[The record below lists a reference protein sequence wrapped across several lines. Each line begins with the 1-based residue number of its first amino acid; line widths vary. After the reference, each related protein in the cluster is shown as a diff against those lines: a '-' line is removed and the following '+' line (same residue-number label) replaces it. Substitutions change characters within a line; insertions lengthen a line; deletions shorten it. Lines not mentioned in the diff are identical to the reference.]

1 MAYSGQAVF
10 GGTTD
15 PVTGSWT
22 NATTLNSTVV
32 TNDITGYG
40 VVAASFVITGTIT
53 QGTAIFEVSDDG
65 GTTWCP
71 ISGLQTGSNNQA
83 SNFVLTG
90 SSASFEFATGAYNLF
105 RVRLN
110 PVILGSGSVAIRLS
124 AEAFPFLTAVA
135 ITGTT
140 NVSITGT
147 NAVTVASTVQIQ
159 GDNPSGQSNIGNP
172 VKIGAAFN
180 TTQPTVTNGQIVDAQ
195 ATARGAIIVATGVDA
210 FNSAIFAG
218 STALTATG
226 TSLNVNITGGST
238 SGTQY
243 TGSPAV
249 ASGSVV
255 STLASG
261 YDGANIRP
269 ILTST
274 TGQQHV
280 IADSGSTTAVTGT
293 VAVTQ
298 STSPWVVSL
307 TSTTITGTVAVTQST
322 SPWVVAGAAASGA
335 AKSGSPVQIGGV
347 FNTTQPTV
355 TTGQAVEAQSTA
367 RGAQIVATGA
377 DTFNVTVNAP
387 LPAGT
392 NVIGHVI
399 TDSGSTT
406 VVTGT
411 VAVTQSTSPWVVSLT
426 STTITGTVAVTQST
440 SPWTIQGDSASGVAK
455 AGNPVQVGGVFNT
468 TQPTVTTGQTVEAQM
483 TARGAQI
490 VATGTDAFAV
500 NASQTGTWNIGTVT
514 TLTSITNAVTVAQG
528 TAANLNATVVGTGT
542 FAVQAAQSG
551 TWTVQQGSAPWTQ
564 NLTQVAGATLGTPQT
579 FGTAPTGIVIGT
591 SSDIYVAG
599 TRARSN
605 QTTTAAGVQDINL
618 VGVLGAT
625 MSVTNPAFTS
635 ITDGTNKAAVKPAS
649 TASVATD
656 PALVVTMSPNTISVP
671 VTQAPASSSSTSV
684 ATWTSA
690 TALNTAVTLI
700 SGTFNYDALIVTL
713 NQGSTI
719 TAGQLTFEVSNDNS
733 NWVAVTGVNASQF
746 GTFAENGIYFLTQ
759 STYAAGFFNMT
770 SWQYFRVRLSTVI
783 TGTGNVVIGY
793 AAQSAGS
800 PPVVVRQPHNF
811 GRTFVS
817 ITQDQIAAPTTEA
830 LTTMTI
836 NKGGNVTTGT
846 SYTVANG
853 KTLRLQSVD
862 AIVSSSSGTQPVK
875 VRLRSAAAVSAT
887 SPILWAT
894 YFSATTSSLGN
905 VTQTWPDGLE
915 IASGQQIGISMLDT
929 NSTSNGVTITLVGY
943 EF

>member
-1 MAYSGQAVF
+1 MGSYTGQAVF

-22 NATTLNSTVV
+22 NATSLNATVV
-32 TNDITGYG
+32 SSDITGYG
-40 VVAASFVITGTIT
+40 VVAASFVTSGTIT
-53 QGTAIFEVSDDG
+53 QGTTIFEVSDDG
-65 GTTWCP
+65 GTTWWP
-71 ISGLQTGSNNQA
+71 IAGLQTGNNNQA
-83 SNFVLTG
+83 PSFVLTG
-90 SSASFEFATGAYNLF
+90 TSASFEFATGAYNLF

-147 NAVTVASTVQIQ
+147 NAVTQ
-159 GDNPSGQSNIGNP
+159 
-172 VKIGAAFN
+172 
-180 TTQPTVTNGQIVDAQ
+180 
-195 ATARGAIIVATGVDA
+195 
-210 FNSAIFAG
+210 
-218 STALTATG
+218 
-226 TSLNVNITGGST
+226 
-238 SGTQY
+238 SGT
-243 TGSPAV
+243 
-249 ASGSVV
+249 
-255 STLASG
+255 
-261 YDGANIRP
+261 
-269 ILTST
+269 
-274 TGQQHV
+274 
-280 IADSGSTTAVTGT
+280 
-293 VAVTQ
+293 
-298 STSPWVVSL
+298 W
-307 TSTTITGTVAVTQST
+307 
-322 SPWVVAGAAASGA
+322 
-335 AKSGSPVQIGGV
+335 
-347 FNTTQPTV
+347 
-355 TTGQAVEAQSTA
+355 
-367 RGAQIVATGA
+367 
-377 DTFNVTVNAP
+377 NVTVNTP

-440 SPWTIQGDSASGVAK
+440 SPWVSNVTQWAS
-455 AGNPVQVGGVFNT
+455 
-468 TQPTVTTGQTVEAQM
+468 
-483 TARGAQI
+483 TA
-490 VATGTDAFAV
+490 
-500 NASQTGTWNIGTVT
+500 
-514 TLTSITNAVTVAQG
+514 
-528 TAANLNATVVGTGT
+528 
-542 FAVQAAQSG
+542 
-551 TWTVQQGSAPWTQ
+551 
-564 NLTQVAGATLGTPQT
+564 LGTPQT
-579 FGTAPTGIVIGT
+579 FGTAPTGVVIGT
-591 SSDIYVAG
+591 SSDLYVAG

-605 QTTTAAGVQDINL
+605 QTTTAAGVVDVNI
-618 VGVLGAT
+618 VGSLGAT
-625 MSVTNPAFTS
+625 NSVTNGTFMAITDNTTKVAIIAGTAALKTDMSSVAGTATS
-635 ITDGTNKAAVKPAS
+635 TAAAGVQKVGIVGGGGTSLETTAGVLDYNLKNVNNVAVNVGIGAAGTGTQRVSISSDSSINQTIGTAGFEKITDGTNTAAVKPAS

-671 VTQAPASSSSTSV
+671 VTQAPASTSNTSA

-690 TALNTAVTLI
+690 TALNTTITLI
-700 SGTFNYDALIVTL
+700 NGTFNYDALIVTL

-719 TAGQLTFEVSNDNS
+719 TGGQLTFEVSNDNS
-733 NWVAVTGVNASQF
+733 NWVSITGVNASQF

-759 STYAAGFFNMT
+759 SSYVSGFFNMT

-817 ITQDQIAAPTTEA
+817 ITMDQIVAPTTEA
-830 LTTMTI
+830 LVTMTI
-836 NKGGNVTTGT
+836 NKGGTVTTGT

-875 VRLRSAAAVSAT
+875 IRLRSAATVTAT
-887 SPILWAT
+887 SPIVWAT

-915 IASGQQIGISMLDT
+915 IASAQQLGISMLDT
-929 NSTSNGVTITLVGY
+929 NLTSNGVTLTLVGY